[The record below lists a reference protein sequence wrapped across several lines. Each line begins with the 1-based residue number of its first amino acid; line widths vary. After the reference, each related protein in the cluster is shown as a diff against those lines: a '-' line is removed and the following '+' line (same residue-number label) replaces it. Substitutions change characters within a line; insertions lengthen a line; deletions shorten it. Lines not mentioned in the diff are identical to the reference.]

1 MNWQAFKT
9 ELVKH
14 YAAMEKVPGARE
26 AALHSVI
33 ELARDYP
40 QEFGDLREL
49 VNKELAK
56 K

>member
-1 MNWQAFKT
+1 MNWQAFKAQ
-9 ELVKH
+9 LVLH
-14 YAAMEKVPGARE
+14 YAEMAKLPGARD
-26 AALHSVI
+26 AALDSVL
-33 ELARDYP
+33 EFAKNYP